1 MTTCPHNKTT
11 NCFRHYTNEE
21 SSRQLH
27 ETPRRGRRRDNHEI
41 DDESRGSLGRSSSDE
56 RLKLILISE
65 LREAWVRWLSSLA
78 LRIGLWVSLSVCRLH
93 FICYFITTALPNLN
107 YTQAIQRCWL
117 AVALSLIPLQSLLP
131 LQPRERYNVW
141 SLIAPAPFEPT
152 TAFKTVYGAL

>member
-65 LREAWVRWLSSLA
+65 LRARVRWLSSLV
-78 LRIGLWVSLSVCRLH
+78 LRIGLWVSLSVCRLY